1 MKTQPLRVTLREATG
16 NAIVDAA
23 EQVAA
28 RDGLSGANLQAIA
41 EQAGVAVGTIYNYF
55 EDKPRLFDALFVRRR
70 EELFAAIDAAT
81 KQHGRGPFVEQL
93 NAFVCAVFV
102 YFDARRHFLRIALE
116 AERLHVVKG
125 QDDKKG
131 PAMQQLQE
139 RAERIMRIGV
149 REKLLRDDGA
159 DLLATIL
166 VSIVRGVLV
175 TRAEGDQAFGP
186 EGERVASI
194 FLHGAAK

>member
-1 MKTQPLRVTLREATG
+1 MTLRETTW

-28 RDGLSGANLQAIA
+28 RDGLLGANLSAIA

-55 EDKPRLFDALFVRRR
+55 EDKDRLFKALFTRRR

-81 KQHGRGPFVEQL
+81 KRHRSEPFAAQL
-93 NAFVCAVFV
+93 DAFVRAVLG
-102 YFDARRHFLRIALE
+102 YFDGSRDFLRISLE
-116 AERLHVVKG
+116 ADRLRVLKG
-125 QDDKKG
+125 NDDEKA

-139 RAERIMRIGV
+139 RAERIVRIGI
-149 REKLLRDDGA
+149 REKKLRTDDA

-166 VSIVRGVLV
+166 VAVVRGVL
-175 TRAEGDQAFGP
+175 TTWADSEQSFAP
-186 EGERVASI
+186 EAERVTSI
-194 FLHGAAK
+194 FLHGAAQ